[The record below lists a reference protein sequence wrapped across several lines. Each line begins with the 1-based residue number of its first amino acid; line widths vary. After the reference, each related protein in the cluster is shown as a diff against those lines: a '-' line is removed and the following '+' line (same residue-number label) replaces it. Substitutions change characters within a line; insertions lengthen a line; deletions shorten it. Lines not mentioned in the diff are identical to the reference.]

1 MTDLSSMQLVFR
13 LAGIG
18 FALPVDQ
25 LVEVCEVPTSRMEY
39 AVGETGSRTRARF
52 NHRETMLTVFALAP
66 ALGLAERF
74 RPEEG
79 QVVLVLCGRTGFW
92 GVVVDAIE
100 GIFPV
105 REFVLHPLPKL
116 LERETPLPF
125 ERLLL
130 WREEPLLGCEALL
143 LEAFLR
149 EA

>member
-1 MTDLSSMQLVFR
+1 MTDPSSMQLVFR

-25 LVEVCEVPTSRMEY
+25 LVEVCEVPISRMEY
-39 AVGETGSRTRARF
+39 EVGETGARTRGRF
-52 NHRETMLTVFALAP
+52 NHRETLLTVFALAP
-66 ALGLAERF
+66 ALGLADRF
-74 RPEEG
+74 RPEVG
-79 QVVLVLCGRTGFW
+79 QVVLVLCGRAGFW

-100 GIFPV
+100 GIFPA
-105 REFVLHPLPKL
+105 REFAPHPLPKL